1 MKHAHKDFTLLDLEI
16 VSDAL
21 IGLQIE
27 LKDNPR
33 LCAIYAE
40 RWGVQDAEIRVI
52 SVRRLMSKLI
62 GSR

>member
-16 VSDAL
+16 VNDAL

-33 LCAIYAE
+33 LSQSYAE
-40 RWGVQDAEIRVI
+40 RWGITNAEMGVI
-52 SVRRLMSKLI
+52 SARRLINKLI
-62 GSR
+62 GGK

>member
-33 LCAIYAE
+33 LGQIYAE
-40 RWGVQDAEIRVI
+40 RWGVEDAEIRVI

>member
-21 IGLQIE
+21 IGLQLE

-33 LCAIYAE
+33 LGQIDAA
-40 RWGVQDAEIRVI
+40 RWGAEDAELRVL

-62 GSR
+62 GNR

>member
-27 LKDNPR
+27 LKDNPQ
-33 LCAIYAE
+33 LQYDYAE
-40 RWGVQDAEIRVI
+40 RWGVEDAEMRVI